1 MTLTAFFMVEKS
13 MINPKL
19 GKRMITIS
27 PTASYR
33 ASTGF
38 WVCMLCVHVSSDTH
52 LYLPPPMPLQK
63 AICFLLQ
70 PFHLYR
76 DQIHHIQARC
86 FSKFWKSCFA
96 SSETCLLS
104 VGLTSG
110 WRSLIVQ
117 RRGFPD
123 LQRVHRICKLDHGD
137 IAALFM
143 QVSKGGS
150 NTRWLFNRSFRRGV
164 DNCALKTPNSHSKTF
179 FDWVTYPWVEWL
191 SACGKR
197 WARSM
202 FALWLHAEGGLLW

>member
-13 MINPKL
+13 MLNPKL

-110 WRSLIVQ
+110 WRSLFVE
-117 RRGFPD
+117 RRGFSRPSTGSPYMQTRSWRHCSSFHAGE
-123 LQRVHRICKLDHGD
+123 QRR
-137 IAALFM
+137 
-143 QVSKGGS
+143 
-150 NTRWLFNRSFRRGV
+150 
-164 DNCALKTPNSHSKTF
+164 LKHTLTI
-179 FDWVTYPWVEWL
+179 
-191 SACGKR
+191 
-197 WARSM
+197 
-202 FALWLHAEGGLLW
+202 

>member
-1 MTLTAFFMVEKS
+1 
-13 MINPKL
+13 
-19 GKRMITIS
+19 
-27 PTASYR
+27 
-33 ASTGF
+33 
-38 WVCMLCVHVSSDTH
+38 
-52 LYLPPPMPLQK
+52 MPLQK

-202 FALWLHAEGGLLW
+202 FALWLHWRWLAVITVWPCFEYALHHPPTHVTYTLKKSKGLKVAP